1 MYSKY
6 NDIFCVK
13 IFLFLPLCVFNND
26 SRFWG
31 KKSLIMSQKVNFKK
45 KKTSQT
51 KYESSLFPPLDL
63 NQVADCQNQIFGSCP
78 KYSLLR

>member
-1 MYSKY
+1 
-6 NDIFCVK
+6 
-13 IFLFLPLCVFNND
+13 
-26 SRFWG
+26 
-31 KKSLIMSQKVNFKK
+31 MSQKVNLKK

-63 NQVADCQNQIFGSCP
+63 NQVVDCQNQIFGSCP